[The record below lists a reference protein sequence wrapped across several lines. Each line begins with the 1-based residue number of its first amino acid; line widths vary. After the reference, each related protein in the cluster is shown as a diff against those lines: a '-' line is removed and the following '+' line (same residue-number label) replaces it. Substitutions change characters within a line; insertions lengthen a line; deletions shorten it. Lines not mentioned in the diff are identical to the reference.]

1 MMPVFKIKSC
11 ALAAMLLVL
20 SLGSQALTL
29 GRARGAAIIA
39 KPLNLSVGVSNSAEE
54 DVSELCFEADVFYGE
69 NKVDPGR
76 VSISSETPVAGQP
89 RQLRISSRLPIDEP
103 VVTVYVRSTCASKT
117 SRKYVLLAD
126 VTSEVA
132 QPAPALPQLSAAPE
146 VQAIKQIDAS
156 VSKADPIA
164 NTGVTASPATGSSM
178 KPRKPA
184 VEPRKPPA
192 SGVSLPPSTGS
203 AKARLKLAP
212 LDLSVERDPTLKS
225 SQELSSLPTEDLQRR
240 GEAAALWRA
249 LNLSPEDVL
258 RDAARLQELESNVQK
273 WAEASSVNQRQI
285 KDLQLRLERA
295 ESERYW
301 NPVVMGLGALILVM
315 AAGGIWL
322 VRRERSQS
330 DGSPWWSPDSR
341 ENMAP
346 DSVLSPQV
354 GLASAAAELGEQP
367 SIPAFRNEVVPAAPL
382 AVQSPVDIDLDLD
395 LDEAPIP
402 AKPTPQIVN
411 AAPAQAGVRP
421 SRLMGLR
428 DFSQSLSGSLRA
440 INTQE
445 MLDIRQQAEFFM
457 TLGQYDDAIALLE
470 GHISDSVDSNPSVY
484 LDLLKIFHTLSRKD
498 EFDRYREAFNTVFTG
513 QVPEYISFLTTGD
526 GLEVY
531 PELCDHLVKL
541 WPSREALEFLESC
554 MVRQPESAAHMLFD
568 LEAFKELLLLHAV
581 CGRLVNALDGVP
593 AAFSAS
599 KAAFRE
605 SPQFHTGPSPMDVT
619 LPLTAMSAPG
629 VDLELDMP
637 METAPEAPVTAQN
650 LIDFEVSGFTSSKR
664 DGTP

>member
-1 MMPVFKIKSC
+1 
-11 ALAAMLLVL
+11 MLLVL

-39 KPLNLSVGVSNSAEE
+39 QPLNLSVGVSYSADE
-54 DVSELCFEADVFYGE
+54 DVSDLCFEAEVFYGE

-76 VSISSETPVAGQP
+76 VSVSSETPVAGQA
-89 RQLRISSRLPIDEP
+89 RQLRILSRLPIDEP

-132 QPAPALPQLSAAPE
+132 QSAPALPQFSVAPE
-146 VQAIKQIDAS
+146 VQANKQVDAS
-156 VSKADPIA
+156 VSKAEPTA
-164 NTGVTASPATGSSM
+164 NTGVPVTPAPASSTKSRKVAVDS
-178 KPRKPA
+178 RKPS
-184 VEPRKPPA
+184 A
-192 SGVSLPPSTGS
+192 SGAALPPSAGT

-212 LDLSVERDPTLKS
+212 LDLSVERDPTLKP

-258 RDAARLQELESNVQK
+258 RDAARLQGLESNVQK
-273 WAEASSVNQRQI
+273 WAEASSLNQRQI

-301 NPVVMGLGALILVM
+301 NPVVMGLGALILAM

-322 VRRERSQS
+322 VRRQRSQS
-330 DGSPWWSPDSR
+330 DGSPWWSAESR
-341 ENMAP
+341 EHMAP

-354 GLASAAAELGEQP
+354 GLASAAAELGELP
-367 SIPAFRNEVVPAAPL
+367 SIPASRNEVVPATPL
-382 AVQSPVDIDLDLD
+382 PAQGAVDIDLDLD

-402 AKPTPQIVN
+402 VKPTPLNVN
-411 AAPAQAGVRP
+411 AAPVQVAVRS
-421 SRLMGLR
+421 SRLMGLK

-470 GHISDSVDSNPSVY
+470 GHIADSVDSNPSVY

-498 EFDRYREAFNTVFTG
+498 EFDRYREAFNTLFTG
-513 QVPEYISFLTTGD
+513 QVPEYIGFMATGD

-531 PELCDHLVKL
+531 PELCSHLVKL

-619 LPLTAMSAPG
+619 LPLTDMSAAE

-637 METAPEAPVTAQN
+637 LESIPEAPVTAEN

-664 DGTP
+664 DQTP